1 MYLADCHMHS
11 RVSPD
16 ARAPMAA
23 LGEAALA
30 AGDLTPLAVAGAA
43 TISIKGE
50 EPGLLA
56 LCREKDWP
64 LRCFPPEELALQPGE
79 FTPSPFVKETTGV
92 DNVCER
98 AAVAASGGG
107 RLLVKKTVLDGVTAA
122 VAACPVAVRLGPGE
136 TGGTDRPGDRPW
148 AWNGKER
155 S

>member
-1 MYLADCHMHS
+1 M
-11 RVSPD
+11 
-16 ARAPMAA
+16 
-23 LGEAALA
+23 
-30 AGDLTPLAVAGAA
+30 
-43 TISIKGE
+43 
-50 EPGLLA
+50 
-56 LCREKDWP
+56 
-64 LRCFPPEELALQPGE
+64 
-79 FTPSPFVKETTGV
+79 